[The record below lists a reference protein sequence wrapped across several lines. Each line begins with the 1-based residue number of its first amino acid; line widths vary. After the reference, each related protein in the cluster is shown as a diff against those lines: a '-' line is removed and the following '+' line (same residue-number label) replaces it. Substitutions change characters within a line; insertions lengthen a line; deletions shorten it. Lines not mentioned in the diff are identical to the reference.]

1 LTWKTWKTPGRL
13 LEFYVRPGIFGMIS
27 HLSTSSMVK
36 PFGGQGSAP
45 DPSGGAYRA
54 IVYN

>member
-1 LTWKTWKTPGRL
+1 
-13 LEFYVRPGIFGMIS
+13 
-27 HLSTSSMVK
+27 MVK

-54 IVYN
+54 IVYNWLSRASTP